1 MNTPSEMWKY
11 GKWKYDGNI
20 PQDIKIYTLERS
32 SRKVQNISTLSN
44 LQINCYNAVSKRWTL
59 GADAFR
65 KTQMT
70 KKHQSKIEDKED
82 ELHINDDSNENIPN
96 TGRDILTF
104 SEWDLTNRIHTQY
117 QCSLP
122 KSPHPNGR

>member
-1 MNTPSEMWKY
+1 MWKY

-20 PQDIKIYTLERS
+20 PQDIKIYTFERS

-44 LQINCYNAVSKRWTL
+44 LQINCNNAVSKKWTL
-59 GADAFR
+59 GGDAFR

-122 KSPHPNGR
+122 KSPHPKGR